1 MCVTPVPLKMET
13 LKWKAR
19 KYMLPQKSDII
30 NVPCGKCYECRRSQV
45 NQWVFRINNE
55 FKAKTTERAYFITLT
70 YNDEFLYNPENGL
83 ITEYGEMTLN
93 YKHHQD
99 FIKRLRKSYGNGKSN
114 IKYFAVGE
122 YGEKSDR
129 PHFHTIIF
137 NAEQQNILDAWKDN
151 GNIHFGEVTEA
162 SITYTLKYA
171 MKKIGRVHKKGWKDK
186 NFHREIERALI
197 SRGIGLEYAE
207 NNNNKQYYGND
218 INRQVTSEGAKYNH
232 FLATTNK
239 NFIRKVNYLL
249 GLKILSEPWIKTP
262 LSKASPTVKR
272 LRLETIRERRKTE
285 KPKGLKH

>member
-55 FKAKTTERAYFITLT
+55 FKAKTTKRAYFITLT
-70 YNDEFLYNPENGL
+70 YNDDFLYNPENGL

-99 FIKRLRKSYGNGKSN
+99 FIKRLRKSYGNGKSD

-137 NAEQQNILDAWKDN
+137 NAQQQNILDAWKDN

-186 NFHREIERALI
+186 NFHREVERALI
-197 SRGIGLEYAE
+197 SRGIGIEYSE
-207 NNNNKQYYGND
+207 NNNNKEYYGND
-218 INRQVTSEGAKYNH
+218 INRQITSEGGKIQSLPRYYKQKFYTEAQLFARAQNN
-232 FLATTNK
+232 LRAMDQNTTIESIANSQALEV
-239 NFIRKVNYLL
+239 RNYQ
-249 GLKILSEPWIKTP
+249 
-262 LSKASPTVKR
+262 R
-272 LRLETIRERRKTE
+272 TE
-285 KPKGLKH
+285 KKQKSRKD